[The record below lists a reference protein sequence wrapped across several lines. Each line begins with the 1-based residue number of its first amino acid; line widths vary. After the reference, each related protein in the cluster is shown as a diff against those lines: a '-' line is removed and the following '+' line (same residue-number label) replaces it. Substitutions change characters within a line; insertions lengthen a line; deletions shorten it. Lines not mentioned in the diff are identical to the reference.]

1 MKTTLDKKNK
11 IIKSFCVVGLNE
23 EQLHIYNDSE
33 KSKKYIQNLDI
44 LVKKNSNNKEPIS
57 KRR

>member
-44 LVKKNSNNKEPIS
+44 LVKKFKQQRTN
-57 KRR
+57 